1 MRDVCD
7 AQNISGRRAGVV
19 VEMRC
24 RNSSGFRICP
34 GNFDSSQTKHRNAI
48 HINLVPPVDTEL
60 DPGSQTYVGGGI
72 DTPSMTRV
80 NADRGCPG
88 EKSAP

>member
-1 MRDVCD
+1 VGSVS
-7 AQNISGRRAGVV
+7 AQETSIHSK
-19 VEMRC
+19 
-24 RNSSGFRICP
+24 
-34 GNFDSSQTKHRNAI
+34 KHRNSI

-72 DTPSMTRV
+72 DTPSTTRV